1 MARIARVRW
10 TREITRKAGHWMQG
24 IWSHINATKHLEEQ
38 PNFYWVRYFPVLYQA
53 LMLQCNAKS
62 TRWISHVLATISRGA
77 HDNSRG
83 SGLLIIFLDFRAKA
97 AREARMD
104 EEAPCEWKTEQEEE
118 RERERERGMREER
131 REHGRS
137 LRRRTRG
144 TRWIIN
150 NAKDMRAALLYY
162 KIVSCTSG

>member
-1 MARIARVRW
+1 MR
-10 TREITRKAGHWMQG
+10 G

-53 LMLQCNAKS
+53 LMLQCNAES

-104 EEAPCEWKTEQEEE
+104 EEAPCEWKTEQEKGKE
-118 RERERERGMREER
+118 RERDKR

-137 LRRRTRG
+137 LRRRSRG
-144 TRWIIN
+144 ARWIIN
-150 NAKDMRAALLYY
+150 NAKGMRAALLYY
-162 KIVSCTSG
+162 KIVSCKSGR